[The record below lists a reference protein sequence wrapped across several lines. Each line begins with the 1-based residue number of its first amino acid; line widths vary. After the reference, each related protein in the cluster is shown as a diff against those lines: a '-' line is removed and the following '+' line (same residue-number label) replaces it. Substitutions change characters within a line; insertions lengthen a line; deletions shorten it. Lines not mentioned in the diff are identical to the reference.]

1 MINTLFKDVKFCFDM
16 RNLWAQTLLLW
27 SKIDWDIPDNKQ
39 QLIDELN
46 WYKISGEIL
55 CWKNCLGWDFPGT
68 NFVLRTQCCNGTYLS
83 YSCGMEIVNLKE
95 LVCLAK
101 VKRRYT
107 VTCKKWESFAY
118 DLLINDRRALV
129 KYGRTWIE
137 DGLFPHAGKFCEN
150 LSNNTTQWQKKTDYF
165 ILIPTV

>member
-1 MINTLFKDVKFCFDM
+1 MLEELFRV
-16 RNLWAQTLLLW
+16 
-27 SKIDWDIPDNKQ
+27 
-39 QLIDELN
+39 
-46 WYKISGEIL
+46 
-55 CWKNCLGWDFPGT
+55 DFPGT
-68 NFVLRTQCCNGTYLS
+68 NFVLRTQCCNGTYFS

-101 VKRRYT
+101 VKRSYT

-150 LSNNTTQWQKKTDYF
+150 LSNNWVGQNAGLPVQIVAEQSCGWKT
-165 ILIPTV
+165 L